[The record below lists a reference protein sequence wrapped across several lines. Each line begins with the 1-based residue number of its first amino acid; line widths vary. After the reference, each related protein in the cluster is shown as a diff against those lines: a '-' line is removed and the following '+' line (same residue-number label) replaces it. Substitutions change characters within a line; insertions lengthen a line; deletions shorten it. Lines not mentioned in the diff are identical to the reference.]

1 MKIVIAPD
9 KFKGSLTAA
18 EAADAIAAGLRAE
31 WPEAELVTV
40 PVADGGDGTVDAA
53 VAAGLERVP
62 VTVDGPTG
70 EPVRASYARRGEL
83 AVIEL
88 ADACGLRRLPGGRPA
103 PLTASSFGCGQVL
116 AAALAAG
123 ARQIILGVGGSAST
137 DGGAGLLQALGARVL
152 DARGEPLARG
162 GGALREV
169 AALDPTG
176 LNPAL
181 REVAAMDPTG
191 LNPALREVAALDP
204 TGLNPALREVA
215 ALDPT
220 GLNPALRE
228 VAALDLSGLH
238 PGLRPSTVI
247 LATDVVN
254 PLTGPDGAAEVYGP
268 QKGAS
273 PEQITELASGLR
285 RWAAVVAAATGTDR
299 SQAPG
304 AGAAGGVG
312 FAALAVLGA
321 QARPGIGLV
330 LDLVDFDAALDG
342 AALVITGEGSLDT
355 QTLAGKAPAGV
366 ARAAARRGIPVVA
379 VAGRSTLT
387 EDQLATI
394 GICRVYTLSDLEPD
408 PARSSAQ
415 ASTLLRRVGQA
426 LAREVQAVTGP

>member
-9 KFKGSLTAA
+9 KFKGSLPAA
-18 EAADAIAAGLRAE
+18 EVAAAIAAGLRAG

-70 EPVRASYARRGEL
+70 ELVRASYARRGEV

-88 ADACGLRRLPGGRPA
+88 ADACGLMRLPGGRPA

-152 DARGEPLARG
+152 DARGEQLGRG
-162 GGALREV
+162 GA
-169 AALDPTG
+169 
-176 LNPAL
+176 
-181 REVAAMDPTG
+181 
-191 LNPALREVAALDP
+191 
-204 TGLNPALREVA
+204 
-215 ALDPT
+215 
-220 GLNPALRE
+220 ALRE
-228 VAALDLSGLH
+228 VAALDLTGLHPALREVGAPDLTGLHPALREVGAPDLTGLHPAPGEVGALDLTGLH
-238 PGLRPSTVI
+238 PGRRPSSVI

-321 QARPGIGLV
+321 QARPGIELV
-330 LDLVDFDAALDG
+330 LDLVDFGAALDG
-342 AALVITGEGSLDT
+342 AALVIIGEGSLDT

-366 ARAAARRGIPVVA
+366 ARAAAGRGIPVVA

-387 EDQLATI
+387 EGQLAGA
-394 GICRVYTLSDLEPD
+394 GISRVYTLSDLEPD

-426 LAREVQAVTGP
+426 LARELQAVTGP

>member
-9 KFKGSLTAA
+9 KFKGSLPAA
-18 EAADAIAAGLRAE
+18 EVADAIAAGLRDE

-70 EPVRASYARRGEL
+70 EPVHASYARRGEV

-88 ADACGLRRLPGGRPA
+88 ADACGLMRLPGGRPA

-137 DGGAGLLQALGARVL
+137 DGGTGLLQALGAQVL

-162 GGALREV
+162 GAALRDV
-169 AALDPTG
+169 ATLDLTG
-176 LNPAL
+176 LHPAL
-181 REVAAMDPTG
+181 RDVGALDLTG
-191 LNPALREVAALDP
+191 LHPALRDV
-204 TGLNPALREVA
+204 G
-215 ALDPT
+215 
-220 GLNPALRE
+220 
-228 VAALDLSGLH
+228 ALDLAGLH
-238 PGLRPSTVI
+238 PARRASSVI

-273 PEQITELASGLR
+273 PEQVIELASGLQ

-321 QARPGIGLV
+321 QARPGIELV

-342 AALVITGEGSLDT
+342 AALVIIGEGSLDT

-387 EDQLATI
+387 DDQLATT
-394 GICRVYTLSDLEPD
+394 GISRVYTLTDLEPD
-408 PARSSAQ
+408 PVRSSAQ

-426 LAREVQAVTGP
+426 LARDVQAVSGP

>member
-9 KFKGSLTAA
+9 KFKGSLPAA
-18 EAADAIAAGLRAE
+18 EVAAAIAAGLRAE

-70 EPVRASYARRGEL
+70 EPVHASYARRGEV

-88 ADACGLRRLPGGRPA
+88 ADACGLMRLPGGRPA

-123 ARQIILGVGGSAST
+123 ARRIILGVGGSAST

-152 DARGEPLARG
+152 DARSDPLARG
-162 GGALREV
+162 GAALRDV
-169 AALDPTG
+169 ATLDLTG
-176 LNPAL
+176 LDPAL
-181 REVAAMDPTG
+181 RV
-191 LNPALREVAALDP
+191 
-204 TGLNPALREVA
+204 
-215 ALDPT
+215 
-220 GLNPALRE
+220 
-228 VAALDLSGLH
+228 S
-238 PGLRPSTVI
+238 SVI
-247 LATDVVN
+247 LATDVIN

-321 QARPGIGLV
+321 QARPGIELV

-342 AALVITGEGSLDT
+342 AALVIIGEGSLDT
-355 QTLAGKAPAGV
+355 QTLAGKAPVGV

-387 EDQLATI
+387 EGQLATT
-394 GICRVYTLSDLEPD
+394 GISRVYTLSDLEPD
-408 PARSSAQ
+408 PVRSSAE
-415 ASTLLRRVGQA
+415 ASALLRRVGQA

>member
-9 KFKGSLTAA
+9 KFKGSLPAA
-18 EAADAIAAGLRAE
+18 EVADAIAAGLRAE
-31 WPEAELVTV
+31 WPEAELVAV

-70 EPVRASYARRGEL
+70 EPVHASYARSGEL

-88 ADACGLRRLPGGRPA
+88 ADACGLMRLPGGRPA

-162 GGALREV
+162 GAALRDV
-169 AALDPTG
+169 AVLDLTG
-176 LNPAL
+176 LH
-181 REVAAMDPTG
+181 
-191 LNPALREVAALDP
+191 PALREVAALDP
-204 TGLNPALREVA
+204 TGLHPALRDVA
-215 ALDPT
+215 ALDP
-220 GLNPALRE
+220 
-228 VAALDLSGLH
+228 SGLH
-238 PGLRPSTVI
+238 PGSRPSTVI

-342 AALVITGEGSLDT
+342 AALVIIGEGSLDT
-355 QTLAGKAPAGV
+355 QTLAGKAPIGV

-387 EDQLATI
+387 EDQLATT
-394 GICRVYTLSDLEPD
+394 GISRVYALTDLEPD

-415 ASTLLRRVGQA
+415 ASTLLRRVGRA
-426 LAREVQAVTGP
+426 LARDVQAVSGP